1 MSVDGNWTMTMNTPM
16 GEQKATL
23 NLQTDGNTLT
33 GMQTAD
39 AGSAEVRDGTIDGDK
54 LAWKSSIT
62 KPMPLTLSFTAT
74 VAGSEMTG
82 TMSVGFLGSFPFKAV
97 RS

>member
-1 MSVDGNWTMTMNTPM
+1 MSVDGVWTMTMNTPM
-16 GEQKATL
+16 GEQTAKL
-23 NLQTDGNTLT
+23 DLQTDGNTLT

-39 AGSAEVRDGTIDGDK
+39 AGSAEVRDGTVDGDK

-62 KPMPLTLSFTAT
+62 KPMPLTLTFNAT
-74 VAGSEMTG
+74 VTGDEMAG

-97 RS
+97 RG